1 MNLISSRHFKRRCV
15 YLGISL
21 AVMVVLV
28 WSHGAVAQETA
39 SINPELKGVLD
50 TIWLVIAGFFI
61 FFMNAGFCLL
71 ETGFCRKQN
80 AINILAKNLVVFSI
94 ATVAFWL
101 CGVGLMF
108 GGDNPWI
115 GTGGFFF
122 SSEDVINLVG
132 DSDSKAGNEA
142 KFFFQLMFAGTA
154 ATIVSGA
161 VAERM
166 RFVSFLIF
174 SFLLVGLLYPITG
187 HWAWSESGWLT
198 RKGLLGYDNLAF
210 WDFAGST
217 VVHTVGGA
225 AGLMGTIALGA
236 RADKYRKIKPAELS
250 RLNPREKTK
259 FNKKIEPLNGHNIT
273 LATLG
278 CLILWL
284 GWFGFNA
291 GSTLEAT
298 SPAIPHI
305 VLTTTLAAAAG
316 AIVSIVFCFVRY
328 AKPNLAFI
336 INGIV
341 GGLVSIT
348 APCAYVSFLHAA
360 VIGAIGG
367 GILVPL
373 FTELLDWWEIDDPVG
388 AIPIHFGC
396 GLWGTLA
403 VGLFSI
409 GPDSGLAW
417 AYALGEGPAQGF
429 LRGWDP
435 SQLIVQGLGAATVII
450 FILLSSR
457 AILYLLNLVM
467 PGGIRVSKQEEIEGL
482 DKSTFEDKVQ
492 DVYQDQIDRL
502 WEKLEDLE

>member
-1 MNLISSRHFKRRCV
+1 MML
-15 YLGISL
+15 
-21 AVMVVLV
+21 VLV
-28 WSHGAVAQETA
+28 WSHGAVAQQTA
-39 SINPELKGVLD
+39 SIDPELKGVLD
-50 TIWLVIAGFFI
+50 TIWLVIAGCFV

-101 CGVGLMF
+101 CGAGLMF
-108 GGDNPWI
+108 GGNNPWI
-115 GTGGFFF
+115 GTEGFFF
-122 SSEDVINLVG
+122 SGQDIFNPG
-132 DSDSKAGNEA
+132 GSDSLAMREA

-166 RFVSFLIF
+166 RFLSFLIF
-174 SFLLVGLLYPITG
+174 SFLLVGFLYPITG

-198 RKGLLGYDNLAF
+198 EISLRDSEKLAF

-225 AGLMGTIALGA
+225 AGLMGTIVLGA
-236 RADKYRKIKPAELS
+236 RADKYRDIEPSEFDKLE
-250 RLNPREKTK
+250 PRQKTK
-259 FNKKIEPLNGHNIT
+259 FNKKIEPLNGHNTT

-316 AIVSIVFCFVRY
+316 AISSIIFCFVRY
-328 AKPNLAFI
+328 GQPSLAFI
-336 INGIV
+336 INGIL

-348 APCAYVSFLHAA
+348 APCAYVSLLDAV
-360 VIGAIGG
+360 VIGSIGG

-373 FTELLDWWEIDDPVG
+373 VTERLLDWWEIDDPVG
-388 AIPIHFGC
+388 AIPVHFGC

-409 GPDSGLAW
+409 GPNTIEANKGLAW
-417 AYALGEGPAQGF
+417 AYALGDGPAPGF
-429 LRGWDP
+429 LRGGGP
-435 SQLIVQGLGAATVII
+435 SQLIVQLLGAVVVII

-457 AILYLLNLVM
+457 IILYVLAHVM
-467 PGGIRVSKQEEIEGL
+467 PGGIRVSVDEEREGL

-502 WEKLEDLE
+502 WEKLEDLQKISKNN

>member
-1 MNLISSRHFKRRCV
+1 
-15 YLGISL
+15 
-21 AVMVVLV
+21 
-28 WSHGAVAQETA
+28 
-39 SINPELKGVLD
+39 
-50 TIWLVIAGFFI
+50 
-61 FFMNAGFCLL
+61 
-71 ETGFCRKQN
+71 
-80 AINILAKNLVVFSI
+80 
-94 ATVAFWL
+94 
-101 CGVGLMF
+101 
-108 GGDNPWI
+108 
-115 GTGGFFF
+115 
-122 SSEDVINLVG
+122 
-132 DSDSKAGNEA
+132 
-142 KFFFQLMFAGTA
+142 
-154 ATIVSGA
+154 IVSGA

-166 RFVSFLIF
+166 RFLSFLIF
-174 SFLLVGLLYPITG
+174 SFLLVGFLYPITG

-198 RKGLLGYDNLAF
+198 REGLLGSEKLKF

-259 FNKKIEPLNGHNIT
+259 FDKKIEPLNGHNTT

-291 GSTLEAT
+291 GSTLDAT

-316 AIVSIVFCFVRY
+316 AIGSIIFCFVRY
-328 AKPNLAFI
+328 GKPNLTFI
-336 INGIV
+336 INGIL
-341 GGLVSIT
+341 GGLVSMT
-348 APCAYVSFLHAA
+348 APCAYVNLPDAA
-360 VIGAIGG
+360 LIGAVGG

-373 FTELLDWWEIDDPVG
+373 VTELLDWWEIDDPVG
-388 AIPIHFGC
+388 AIPVHFGC

-409 GPDSGLAW
+409 GPESGLAW
-417 AYALGEGPAQGF
+417 AYTLGEGPAPGF
-429 LRGWDP
+429 LRGGNP

-450 FILLSSR
+450 FIILSSR
-457 AILYLLNLVM
+457 AILYVLAHVM
-467 PGGIRVSKQEEIEGL
+467 PGGIRVSVDEEIEGL

-502 WEKLEDLE
+502 RKKLEDLEKISKNN

>member
-1 MNLISSRHFKRRCV
+1 
-15 YLGISL
+15 
-21 AVMVVLV
+21 
-28 WSHGAVAQETA
+28 
-39 SINPELKGVLD
+39 
-50 TIWLVIAGFFI
+50 
-61 FFMNAGFCLL
+61 
-71 ETGFCRKQN
+71 
-80 AINILAKNLVVFSI
+80 
-94 ATVAFWL
+94 
-101 CGVGLMF
+101 MF
-108 GGDNPWI
+108 GGNNPWI
-115 GTGGFFF
+115 GTEGFFF
-122 SSEDVINLVG
+122 SGQDIFNPSNG
-132 DSDSKAGNEA
+132 ADSMAMREA
-142 KFFFQLMFAGTA
+142 KFFFQLVFAGTA

-166 RFVSFLIF
+166 KFVSFLVF
-174 SFLLVGLLYPITG
+174 SFLLVGLLYPISG

-198 RKGLLGYDNLAF
+198 DITFGGSEKLAF

-236 RADKYRKIKPAELS
+236 RADKYREIKQAELS
-250 RLNPREKTK
+250 RLSPRSKTK

-291 GSTLEAT
+291 GSTLDAT

-316 AIVSIVFCFVRY
+316 AIGSIIFCFVRY
-328 AKPNLAFI
+328 GKPNLAFI

-348 APCAYVSFLHAA
+348 APCAYVNLLDAA
-360 VIGAIGG
+360 VIGVVGG
-367 GILVPL
+367 GIFVPL
-373 FTELLDWWEIDDPVG
+373 VTELLDWWEIDDPVG
-388 AIPIHFGC
+388 AIPVHFGC

-409 GPDSGLAW
+409 GPKSGFDW
-417 AYALGEGPAQGF
+417 AYAFGDGPAQGF
-429 LRGWDP
+429 FRGGNP

-457 AILYLLNLVM
+457 AILYVLAHVM
-467 PGGIRVSKQEEIEGL
+467 PGGIKVSEQEEREGL
-482 DKSTFEDKVQ
+482 DKFTFEDKIQ
-492 DVYQDQIDRL
+492 DSYQYQIDRL
-502 WEKLEDLE
+502 RKKLENLEKISNNN

>member
-1 MNLISSRHFKRRCV
+1 M
-15 YLGISL
+15 
-21 AVMVVLV
+21 MVVLV
-28 WSHGAVAQETA
+28 WSHSAVAQDTA
-39 SINPELKGVLD
+39 PIDDELTDVLD
-50 TIWLVIAGFFI
+50 IIWLVIAGSLV

-101 CGVGLMF
+101 CGAGLMF
-108 GGDNPWI
+108 GGNNPWI
-115 GTGGFFF
+115 GTEGFFF
-122 SSEDVINLVG
+122 SGQDIFNPG
-132 DSDSKAGNEA
+132 GSDSLAMREA
-142 KFFFQLMFAGTA
+142 KFFFQLVFAGTA

-166 RFVSFLIF
+166 RFLSFLLF
-174 SFLLVGLLYPITG
+174 SFFLVGLLYPITG
-187 HWAWSESGWLT
+187 HWAWSESGWLNQIS
-198 RKGLLGYDNLAF
+198 LGGSGNLAF

-316 AIVSIVFCFVRY
+316 AIGSIIFCFVRY
-328 AKPNLAFI
+328 SKPNLAFI

-348 APCAYVSFLHAA
+348 APCAYVNLLDAV
-360 VIGAIGG
+360 VIGAVGG
-367 GILVPL
+367 GIFVPL
-373 FTELLDWWEIDDPVG
+373 VTELLDWWEIDDPVG
-388 AIPIHFGC
+388 AIPVHFGC

-409 GPDSGLAW
+409 GPDSGLGW
-417 AYALGEGPAQGF
+417 AYAIGKGPAQGF
-429 LRGWDP
+429 LRGGNP

-457 AILYLLNLVM
+457 ASFYLLAHVM
-467 PGGIRVSKQEEIEGL
+467 PGGIKVSEQEEREGL
-482 DKSTFEDKVQ
+482 DKFTFEDKVQ
-492 DVYQDQIDRL
+492 DSYQDQIDRL
-502 WEKLEDLE
+502 RKQLEDLEKISNNN